1 MISAREIGANV
12 KELRRVKNMT
22 QADLADAIGRTTD
35 AVSQIERGVNVPS
48 LETLLSL
55 SAGLSVPVEV
65 ILDVADGSN
74 GSRER
79 RAMIRRATALL
90 NALPDGSLVLALG
103 LLEVVA
109 KTDPKARGEVQPDH
123 LGE

>member
-1 MISAREIGANV
+1 MISAKEIGANV

-35 AVSQIERGVNVPS
+35 AISQIERGVNVPS

-55 SAGLSVPVEV
+55 SRGLAVPIETMLGIDSLV
-65 ILDVADGSN
+65 D

-79 RAMIRRATALL
+79 RALVRQGTALL
-90 NALPDGSLVLALG
+90 SSLSDEKLGLAIG
-103 LLEVVA
+103 LLEVVST
-109 KTDPKARGEVQPDH
+109 KPIGVSVEGGSQ
-123 LGE
+123 